1 VDGVFCRL
9 IHRGAARR
17 FFKVRNSI
25 LKTFEYRLIGIKN
38 RSDHDEAIDLG
49 AQMSRIFKDTCLI
62 Q

>member
-1 VDGVFCRL
+1 MGFSVVLSTEALRED
-9 IHRGAARR
+9 
-17 FFKVRNSI
+17 FFKVRNSMFE
-25 LKTFEYRLIGIKN
+25 TFEYRLIGIKN